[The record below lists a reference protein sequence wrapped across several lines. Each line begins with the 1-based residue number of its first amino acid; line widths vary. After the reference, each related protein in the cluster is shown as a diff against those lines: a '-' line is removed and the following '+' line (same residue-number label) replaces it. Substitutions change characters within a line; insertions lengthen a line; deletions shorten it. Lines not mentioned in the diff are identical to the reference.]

1 MATLDDLARKYN
13 LDVILIFGS
22 QARGEARRGSDMDI
36 ALYGRQTF
44 SETEKIQL
52 IYEFCEIFHMDDIDL
67 VDLRSASPLL
77 KKEVL
82 SSYKILFQKD
92 PMLLYQLEMANLH
105 ELKELEVLDKI
116 RRERLEE
123 FVA

>member
-13 LDVILIFGS
+13 LDIIVIFGS

-44 SETEKIQL
+44 SEIEKIHL
-52 IYEFCEIFHMDDIDL
+52 IYEFCEIFHMDNIDL

-82 SSYKILFQKD
+82 GRYNILFLKN
-92 PMLLYQLEMANLH
+92 PMLLYQLEMTNLH

>member
-1 MATLDDLARKYN
+1 MATLEDLASKYK
-13 LDVILIFGS
+13 LDLILIFGS
-22 QARGEARRGSDMDI
+22 QARGEARPASDMDI
-36 ALYGRQTF
+36 AVYGRQIF

-52 IYEFCEIFHMDDIDL
+52 LYELCDIFHMDDIDL
-67 VDLRSASPLL
+67 VDLRGAPPLL

-82 SSYKILFQKD
+82 SSCKILLQRD
-92 PMLLYQLEMANLH
+92 AMLLYQLESATLH
-105 ELKELEVLDKI
+105 ELKELEVLGKI